1 LCKLAP
7 QELIDQAR
15 DFRFVAEELIELGSF
30 ENERPHLALG
40 DHRRSGRLFRQ
51 ERDLSDEIA
60 SFQMRHLAACDRH
73 SDAASA
79 NEVDLLERF
88 ILNGQRRAIGEI
100 AKRAGGQQTRNLCIV
115 EADKDAAQRRRVRP
129 SRTTRTRSPAAPAN
143 IRAPAAAAPTYTR
156 I

>member
-1 LCKLAP
+1 MRKLAP

-15 DFRFVAEELIELGSF
+15 DLRFVAEELIELGPF
-30 ENERPHLALG
+30 EDERPAITVAVAG
-40 DHRRSGRLFRQ
+40 VSPS

-100 AKRAGGQQTRNLCIV
+100 AKLAGGQQTRNLCIV
-115 EADKDAAQRRRVRP
+115 EADKDAAKQ
-129 SRTTRTRSPAAPAN
+129 SRSASGSRGDRRSPSQA
-143 IRAPAAAAPTYTR
+143 IELIGLMR
-156 I
+156 